1 MVFPVK
7 SRKIEEMTRGD
18 KGKLLILFVPLF
30 TLSLLSKIVCSLWMN
45 QTLVFKNVKNPRTRL
60 VYVTTRGI
68 NDLRNTK
75 QGTVKSWPMFTGD
88 PFSKLSG
95 S

>member
-45 QTLVFKNVKNPRTRL
+45 QTLVFKTRL